1 MDAPRLN
8 PWQIHPA
15 LTRDRLIVMDRLMWD
30 ARASAAT
37 DAKWGIGDRL
47 WGIGCTA
54 FERTLHAVMRAAFDV
69 HGDWLSLQNKSKHF
83 VFRIGGVPVR
93 FYRGDPESDAPPR
106 YAEADDKEQRALQC
120 AFDLADTPTPDA
132 IFRFVVKTDPKGF
145 PEEVVLAQVSATG
158 ELQNPWHI
166 PVEEAAT
173 VLPLGDTK
181 PEPVELPAPVVGDE
195 EEERQRDE
203 REAEIISIT
212 HKYKRA

>member
-15 LTRDRLIVMDRLMWD
+15 LTRDRLIVMGRLMWD

-37 DAKWGIGDRL
+37 DAKWGIGNRL

-93 FYRGDPESDAPPR
+93 FSKKRIEAIQSLMPLRVMRKRMTKNNERSSAP
-106 YAEADDKEQRALQC
+106 
-120 AFDLADTPTPDA
+120 
-132 IFRFVVKTDPKGF
+132 
-145 PEEVVLAQVSATG
+145 
-158 ELQNPWHI
+158 
-166 PVEEAAT
+166 
-173 VLPLGDTK
+173 
-181 PEPVELPAPVVGDE
+181 
-195 EEERQRDE
+195 
-203 REAEIISIT
+203 SI
-212 HKYKRA
+212 